1 MQYFVEHILQSRR
14 KVEHT
19 SQQSSS
25 FNSESNAE
33 LQIGKTVC
41 VCSICKQLCCPCD
54 SSHSQNTVDVYNG
67 HGLGSIFNIFSDL
80 LTFQLTQSLVIK
92 LCICVAEQCHQM
104 PGRFFLFF

>member
-19 SQQSSS
+19 SQQSSSS

-80 LTFQLTQSLVIK
+80 LTFQLTLRV
-92 LCICVAEQCHQM
+92 
-104 PGRFFLFF
+104 

>member
-25 FNSESNAE
+25 FNSESNIE

-54 SSHSQNTVDVYNG
+54 SSQSQNTVDVYNG

-80 LTFQLTQSLVIK
+80 LTFQLTLPPSKSLVIR
-92 LCICVAEQCHQM
+92 LCNCVAEQCH
-104 PGRFFLFF
+104 

>member
-33 LQIGKTVC
+33 LQIGKTAC

-80 LTFQLTQSLVIK
+80 LTFQLTLRV
-92 LCICVAEQCHQM
+92 
-104 PGRFFLFF
+104 